1 MLLSWNVVTAEQ
13 CVICCLSVCSVC
25 IYMLQ
30 WILLHSPA
38 IYFRIW
44 LFIVLISE
52 SGGVRVIIVMITTVY
67 AFTLLSIHSLRCSG
81 SFICLISFVPTQ
93 QH

>member
-1 MLLSWNVVTAEQ
+1 MLSLYLCL
-13 CVICCLSVCSVC
+13 CVRSIG

-30 WILLHSPA
+30 PVLLLVPA
-38 IYFRIW
+38 IHFRIW

-52 SGGVRVIIVMITTVY
+52 SGGVRVIIFMIITVY
-67 AFTLLSIHSLRCSG
+67 AFTLLSIHSLHCLG

>member
-1 MLLSWNVVTAEQ
+1 MLSLYL
-13 CVICCLSVCSVC
+13 CLRVRGIG

-30 WILLHSPA
+30 PVLLPA
-38 IYFRIW
+38 LAIHFRIW
-44 LFIVLISE
+44 LFIALISE
-52 SGGVRVIIVMITTVY
+52 SGGVRVIIFMIITVY

>member
-1 MLLSWNVVTAEQ
+1 MTAEQ
-13 CVICCLSVCSVC
+13 CVIPLFASLCVC

-30 WILLHSPA
+30 WVLLHAPA
-38 IYFRIW
+38 IYSGIW
-44 LFIVLISE
+44 LFIALISE